1 MASYSYSIIALI
13 LGLFLLITSSITL
26 SALNSVKDDPSCYTS
41 KKTLQDG
48 KNTSIATLVIGIL
61 LVCVVAYNIYRKST
75 FTYGVTPPPPVVATS
90 FGRLY

>member
-26 SALNSVKDDPSCYTS
+26 SALNSVKDDPQCYTS
-41 KKTLQDG
+41 KKKLEDG
-48 KNTSIATLVIGIL
+48 KNTAIATLVIGIL
-61 LVCVVAYNIYRKST
+61 LVCVVAYNIYRKYT
-75 FTYGVTPPPPVVATS
+75 FTYSVTPTPVVATS